1 MKPMILAPV
10 KRRVIHFVTLRE
22 HGYTFAYVIEALEA
36 RGVHAVH
43 VPWDTVFASDTLA
56 HGTWVLTDFE
66 RLPPSALVAAGKVCR
81 TLKAAGCR
89 VLNDPARWLPRADLM
104 RALEVE
110 GVNTFRCW
118 RPAAQDWPDRWPVFL
133 RRASGHTGPA
143 SDLLRSLDEARAAL
157 EAALDEGLPISDLI
171 FVEYAAEPVPDRRYF
186 RKSAAFRAGAQ
197 VLRAISVHGDDWL
210 LKRGTSEHATEAD
223 YAEERAEM
231 DAYPHEDFVWKVF
244 EIAGLEFGRVDFG
257 LRAGRFEVWEVNTA
271 PTVRPPYEHAN
282 PDRTET
288 VRLAFE
294 GLVTALHGLARTP
307 GDPVSIAET
316 FRKHRLGGTGLTMLY
331 HQ

>member
-1 MKPMILAPV
+1 MTLAPV

-22 HGYTFAYVIEALEA
+22 HGYTFANAMEALDA

-43 VPWDTVFASDTLA
+43 VPWDTVFASETLA
-56 HGTWVLTDFE
+56 HGTWVLADFE
-66 RLPPSALVAAGKVCR
+66 RLPPGALVAAGKVYR
-81 TLKAAGCR
+81 ALKAAGCR

-110 GVNTFRCW
+110 GVNSYRCW
-118 RPAAQDWPDRWPVFL
+118 RPAVQEWPDRWPVFL
-133 RRASGHTGPA
+133 RRASGHTGAA
-143 SDLLRSLDEARAAL
+143 SGLLGNLDEARAAL

-171 FVEYAAEPVPDRRYF
+171 FVEYAAEPVPGRTYF
-186 RKSAAFRAGAQ
+186 RKSAAFRVGPQ

-210 LKRGTSEHATEAD
+210 LKRGTSEHATESD

-231 DAYPHEDFVWKVF
+231 TVYPHEDFVWKVF
-244 EIAGLEFGRVDFG
+244 EIAGVEFGRVDFG
-257 LRAGRFEVWEVNTA
+257 LRAGRLEVWEVNTA
-271 PTVRPPYEHAN
+271 PNVRPPYEHAN

-307 GDPVSIAET
+307 GEPVSIAGA
-316 FRKHRLGGTGLTMLY
+316 FRRHRAKGTGHAML
-331 HQ
+331 HHL